1 MRIKFLLAFGCLTML
16 LALPIAS
23 RSENLVNNGDFA
35 TGDDSGWT
43 ETLADTGSYF
53 YAGGSPGSH
62 FAGFGAYAGTLG
74 DLSTYDGISQDLNT
88 TAGTQYTL
96 SFFLKNEGLGGG
108 DDGGCGDDCGSDVS
122 AEFTPSVNADT
133 NYDFVVFWGGLDV
146 PLDEINP
153 GTADFTQYTY
163 TVTGGGGDTLSFYGF
178 DNSSYFMDLTDVSV
192 TSDEATP
199 EPSSFLLF
207 GTGLLGIAG
216 MLRRRFV

>member
-16 LALPIAS
+16 MALPTTLRA
-23 RSENLVNNGDFA
+23 ENLVNNGDFA

-43 ETLADTGSYF
+43 ETLASTSTNLSVD
-53 YAGGSPGSH
+53 GGSGVH
-62 FAGFGAYAGTLG
+62 WAEFGATNGTLG

-96 SFFLKNEGLGGG
+96 SFSLKNEGLGGG

-122 AEFTPSVNADT
+122 AEFTPSGNADA

-163 TVTGGGGDTLSFYGF
+163 TVTGGGGDALSFYGF
-178 DNSSYFMDLTDVSV
+178 NDPDFTYLTNVSV

-207 GTGLLGIAG
+207 GTGLIGIAG